1 MSGKSIQSAK
11 ARRMPLQRPPP
22 RLVTKG
28 LSPATWPDFERLFA
42 KHGGVQAGCWC
53 MFYHRTGPLHESDLA
68 GEGRR
73 SRNRKDQRELV
84 RQGRSHGILVYAS
97 GMAVGWCQY
106 GLREELPRIDA
117 KRIYRALHLPREDG
131 PLWRITCFFV
141 DHEFRWRGVARI
153 ALRSALQAIRD
164 AGGGTVEGYP
174 AIHPRAVGIWFGT
187 VAMFEREGF
196 QEVSALGRSN
206 VVMRRILPAARSR
219 RGPGLD
225 PEPGARP
232 RTANGLRATGARSP
246 DRRPRRDES
255 AWRTAGTE
263 GIEASRHLHALNPP
277 TICETHD
284 HGLKWGR
291 AEDASGKIP

>member
-117 KRIYRALHLPREDG
+117 KRIYRAIHLPREDG

-141 DHEFRWRGVARI
+141 DHEFRRRGVARI

-206 VVMRRILPAARSR
+206 VVMRRILPAARSKE
-219 RGPGLD
+219 GP
-225 PEPGARP
+225 R
-232 RTANGLRATGARSP
+232 ARSGTRSAP
-246 DRRPRRDES
+246 ANRERPSGHGRKEPR
-255 AWRTAGTE
+255 
-263 GIEASRHLHALNPP
+263 PP
-277 TICETHD
+277 
-284 HGLKWGR
+284 
-291 AEDASGKIP
+291 P